1 MAERLLGIRTVVERT
16 TLSRTE
22 IYRRIRD
29 EDFPRQIKLGA
40 RRVAW
45 KERDIDF
52 WIQAQYT

>member
-1 MAERLLGIRTVVERT
+1 MSERVLNIRTVVERT

-29 EDFPRQIKLGA
+29 EDFPPQIKLGP

-45 KERDIDF
+45 RERDVDA
-52 WIQAQYT
+52 WLAAR